1 MKKTILLII
10 ALVALALFL
19 FGLFEAYQVMGE
31 KPEEVKKFNDSFWTY
46 IITSINGLLII
57 NLSSLLG
64 VTLFEAEKIAFRQ
77 WVALFYM
84 LILLVVFVLW
94 ALTDFDTSESIPVVI
109 SQISKSFF
117 ALMLAALGMILKETI
132 MNKKGI

>member
-1 MKKTILLII
+1 
-10 ALVALALFL
+10 
-19 FGLFEAYQVMGE
+19 
-31 KPEEVKKFNDSFWTY
+31 
-46 IITSINGLLII
+46 LII

-94 ALTDFDTSESIPVVI
+94 ALKDFDNSEIIPVVI